1 MNWITIL
8 AIIGGVIGFV
18 VILAIVLYVLSN
30 KKKAQ
35 NLDKVLKEYKQEN
48 QKLDNPSVDLKEEPV
63 FTENEYKQDTQPV
76 IEDYTDLDIWGT
88 NEDNQTS
95 SEPENNEDE
104 DIDWKN
110 FSFIDDDDEKDK
122 NKKKLTK
129 KNLSQDEHQYDFEEF
144 LDQYSYT
151 RKIIDK
157 DLLKKLN
164 SLPPEIKE
172 IILGNVFNK
181 YDE

>member
-8 AIIGGVIGFV
+8 AIIGGVIGFIV
-18 VILAIVLYVLSN
+18 VLAIVLYVVSN
-30 KKKAQ
+30 KKKTQ
-35 NLDKVLKEYKQEN
+35 NLDRVLKEYKQEN
-48 QKLDNPSVDLKEEPV
+48 QKLNNPSADFHEEPLT
-63 FTENEYKQDTQPV
+63 TENKYKYDTQPV
-76 IEDYTDLDIWGT
+76 IEDYTDLDIFET
-88 NEDNQTS
+88 NEENQMS
-95 SEPENNEDE
+95 PEPENNEDE
-104 DIDWKN
+104 DEDWKN
-110 FSFIDDDDEKDK
+110 FSFIDDDDETD
-122 NKKKLTK
+122 KKKSTMK
-129 KNLSQDEHQYDFEEF
+129 KLGRDEHQDDFEEF